1 MKRLKHTSD
10 VYSPWRDTGPVPEE
24 DLPRNSDAVLEDQD
38 CRSYTLQVIK
48 EGLTE
53 VELKLSGLTLTGV
66 ESTFTAP
73 RSTFRAYLN
82 K

>member
-1 MKRLKHTSD
+1 MSD
-10 VYSPWRDTGPVPEE
+10 DKPAKDVSYAAYNKALEE
-24 DLPRNSDAVLEDQD
+24 VLPRNSDAVLEDQD

-48 EGLTE
+48 EGLAE
-53 VELKLSGLTLTGV
+53 VELKLGGLSGV

-73 RSTFRAYLN
+73 RSTFRTYLN